1 MVKKYWSEKN
11 GCKMA
16 GMIRKNHSD
25 GFKAKVA
32 LAAIK
37 GDKSINELCK
47 EFGVASSQIYAWRD
61 KLLEN
66 SASIFADK
74 RTTENHKDEISKL
87 HKVIGKLTVENDF
100 LSDVFN
106 RLK

>member
-1 MVKKYWSEKN
+1 MGKKMSGK
-11 GCKMA
+11 
-16 GMIRKNHSD
+16 IRKNHSD
-25 GFKAKVA
+25 AFKAKVA

-37 GDKSINELCK
+37 GDKTVNELCQ
-47 EFGVASSQIYAWRD
+47 EFGVAVSQIYTWRD

-66 SASIFADK
+66 AAAIFADK

>member
-1 MVKKYWSEKN
+1 MSGK
-11 GCKMA
+11 
-16 GMIRKNHSD
+16 IRKNHSD
-25 GFKAKVA
+25 VFKAKVA
-32 LAAIK
+32 LSAIK
-37 GDKSINELCK
+37 SDKTVIELCQ
-47 EFGVASSQIYAWRD
+47 EFGVAASQIYSWRD
-61 KLLEN
+61 RLLEN

-74 RTTENHKDEISKL
+74 RTSENHQDEVAKL